1 MWLLNGNFGG
11 VDKPLKSVLL
21 TVLTSTA
28 SAGKGIIVEGI
39 SIQLKQ
45 TSALT
50 RRKRIDK
57 EATIVIPNK

>member
-50 RRKRIDK
+50 RRKRIDT